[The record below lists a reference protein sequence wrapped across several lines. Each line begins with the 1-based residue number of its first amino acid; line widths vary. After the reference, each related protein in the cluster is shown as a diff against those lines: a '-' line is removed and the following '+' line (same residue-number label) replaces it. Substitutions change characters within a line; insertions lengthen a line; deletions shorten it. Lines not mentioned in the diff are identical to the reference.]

1 MILSTA
7 WNPIPRRSSSSV
19 MVLTFGSLERS
30 LSTGRIDGGECVG
43 LETEGATSVSG
54 GTISGICVGIL
65 EEGEV

>member
-19 MVLTFGSLERS
+19 MVLTFGSLERG
-30 LSTGRIDGGECVG
+30 LSTGRIEGGECVG
-43 LETEGATSVSG
+43 WEMEVAISVSG
-54 GTISGICVGIL
+54 GTISGMCVGVT